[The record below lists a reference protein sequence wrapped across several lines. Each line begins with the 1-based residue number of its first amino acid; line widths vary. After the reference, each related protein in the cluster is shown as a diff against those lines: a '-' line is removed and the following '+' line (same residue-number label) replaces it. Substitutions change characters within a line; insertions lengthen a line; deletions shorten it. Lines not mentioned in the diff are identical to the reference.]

1 MLSRR
6 KTAAAET
13 LGLGA
18 EGPQGTRLTPVRRPR
33 EAQEW
38 AEGRPVSGLLGSA
51 TCAPR
56 HCWSQGVCPL
66 RSWPCPPV
74 PGSACRLPTGLSR
87 SPSQGARKAAV
98 LTYSMG
104 ARPGDGQAGAL
115 GGFPSACEAGARAL
129 EEGQAGRVGSGSG
142 TTVAPPRSAGPG
154 SGHQHLTGTGMGL
167 GTATAPSPRHTPR
180 PPGQH
185 RGQVQ

>member
-1 MLSRR
+1 M
-6 KTAAAET
+6 
-13 LGLGA
+13 
-18 EGPQGTRLTPVRRPR
+18 RRPR

-129 EEGQAGRVGSGSG
+129 EEGQAGRVGSGRAAERPWPLHAPLGLALGISISLVQG
-142 TTVAPPRSAGPG
+142 WGSAPPLLPAHGTPRGPRASTEARSSEDRIA
-154 SGHQHLTGTGMGL
+154 
-167 GTATAPSPRHTPR
+167 SPRCATGSRHD
-180 PPGQH
+180 
-185 RGQVQ
+185 